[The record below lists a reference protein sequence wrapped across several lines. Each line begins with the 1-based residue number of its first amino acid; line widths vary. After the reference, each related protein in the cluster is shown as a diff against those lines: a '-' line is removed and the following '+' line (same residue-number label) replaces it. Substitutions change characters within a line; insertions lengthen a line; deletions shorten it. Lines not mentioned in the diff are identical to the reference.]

1 METHNFRLRKTN
13 ANSAETG
20 KELLADQ
27 LRLVFS
33 HPSIMCNTS
42 LFLQNFLL
50 TQDWYLKR
58 KSVKSIILLV
68 KRILNKSVTP
78 KEVILARKQVSA
90 HRKDIKK
97 VEELFDEMGSN
108 HLANI
113 LDKVNQTKKTS
124 PTEAVTV

>member
-1 METHNFRLRKTN
+1 M
-13 ANSAETG
+13 
-20 KELLADQ
+20 
-27 LRLVFS
+27 
-33 HPSIMCNTS
+33 
-42 LFLQNFLL
+42 
-50 TQDWYLKR
+50 
-58 KSVKSIILLV
+58 LV

>member
-1 METHNFRLRKTN
+1 
-13 ANSAETG
+13 
-20 KELLADQ
+20 
-27 LRLVFS
+27 
-33 HPSIMCNTS
+33 
-42 LFLQNFLL
+42 
-50 TQDWYLKR
+50 
-58 KSVKSIILLV
+58 V

>member
-1 METHNFRLRKTN
+1 M
-13 ANSAETG
+13 
-20 KELLADQ
+20 
-27 LRLVFS
+27 
-33 HPSIMCNTS
+33 
-42 LFLQNFLL
+42 

-68 KRILNKSVTP
+68 KRILNKKVTP
-78 KEVILARKQVSA
+78 EEVRKARRHVDA
-90 HRKDIKK
+90 HRKDLKK
-97 VEELFDEMGSN
+97 VEEILDEMGNN

>member
-1 METHNFRLRKTN
+1 M
-13 ANSAETG
+13 
-20 KELLADQ
+20 
-27 LRLVFS
+27 
-33 HPSIMCNTS
+33 
-42 LFLQNFLL
+42 

-68 KRILNKSVTP
+68 KRILNKRVTP

-97 VEELFDEMGSN
+97 VEELFDEMGNN

-113 LDKVNQTKKTS
+113 LEKVNLTKKTS